1 MNQNLGQR
9 KAHLDLNWS
18 QSWLKR
24 KAKPE
29 PTLFSTNLCQ
39 MPPQD
44 AAENISF
51 LLQLIEVWNEKKRR
65 RIEEFQTATIQKF
78 STHSLPTRANA
89 DILFAEISDTVSK
102 YIQISLL
109 TKIESFRFSEK
120 SHTQTIERQSQWKSP
135 TTSPSTRDISQCQS
149 LKDQANQA
157 WLTSTKQ

>member
-1 MNQNLGQR
+1 MCLMNQNLGQR

-65 RIEEFQTATIQKF
+65 RIEEFQTATVMHSAVIHTEIFEKKNWSSKLSESHHGVMVWCSGTIGSILMSFWALYRPLTQYLQNHGLQKWDFSKIQF
-78 STHSLPTRANA
+78 
-89 DILFAEISDTVSK
+89 
-102 YIQISLL
+102 L
-109 TKIESFRFSEK
+109 TLNHCKM
-120 SHTQTIERQSQWKSP
+120 HY
-135 TTSPSTRDISQCQS
+135 
-149 LKDQANQA
+149 N
-157 WLTSTKQ
+157 